1 MENPIEQFLIKTKA
15 DDDIVKDYVIIRK
28 WLQKEGH
35 TSVSSESIS
44 RAPTEI
50 WAKMETIKTKIS
62 KLKRTLLRSGLVTDG
77 CDYTVVN
84 NYIMLKMKELN
95 KKYPLS
101 DEI

>member
-50 WAKMETIKTKIS
+50 WIS
-62 KLKRTLLRSGLVTDG
+62 
-77 CDYTVVN
+77 N
-84 NYIMLKMKELN
+84 
-95 KKYPLS
+95 
-101 DEI
+101 

>member
-15 DDDIVKDYVIIRK
+15 DDDIFKDYVIIRQ

-50 WAKMETIKTKIS
+50 WSTMETIKTKIN
-62 KLKRTLLRSGLVTDG
+62 KLKQTLLRYGLLSDENLYN
-77 CDYTVVN
+77 DYL
-84 NYIMLKMKELN
+84 MKKMVEIN
-95 KKYPLS
+95 KQYPLS
-101 DEI
+101 DEL